1 MPPKYMPGEKR
12 KRSLVT
18 VEMDGLDASIF
29 APDKWEKHRATDTA
43 DTIIDQDYIVATRRF
58 DGRWS
63 HKIII
68 DGLEVNLPRKV
79 FRALCRQVDAIT
91 REERSD
97 RGKAQAEKRRAEL
110 AARAA
115 QDQLESEGL
124 DQDEE
129 FQRLIQDSL

>member
-68 DGLEVNLPRKV
+68 DGLEVNLPHKV

-91 REERSD
+91 RR
-97 RGKAQAEKRRAEL
+97 RGQIVGRRKRR
-110 AARAA
+110 
-115 QDQLESEGL
+115 SEE
-124 DQDEE
+124 QSW
-129 FQRLIQDSL
+129 QRGPHKISWSPKVSTKTRSSRD